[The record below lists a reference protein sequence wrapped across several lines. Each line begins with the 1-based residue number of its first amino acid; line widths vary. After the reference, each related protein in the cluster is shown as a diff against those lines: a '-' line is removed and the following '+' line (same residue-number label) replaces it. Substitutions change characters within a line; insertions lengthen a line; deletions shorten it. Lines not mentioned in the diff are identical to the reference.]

1 MLTRYPPPLP
11 RVPHNISGG
20 TLAADQG
27 GKFALHLDLKAFPWR
42 FGMDGHAME
51 QSAETGDEW
60 PQQQSFRYHLR
71 QNRKFRRAG

>member
-1 MLTRYPPPLP
+1 MRIWSPPPLP

-27 GKFALHLDLKAFPWR
+27 GKFAFHLDLKAFPWR

-51 QSAETGDEW
+51 
-60 PQQQSFRYHLR
+60 
-71 QNRKFRRAG
+71 